1 MRIKDIQF
9 QKWCSAVNQYP
20 KLECYKEFK
29 TLLNPEKYLNL
40 PRFCDRRTITRFR
53 ISNHSL
59 DVETRRFKNR
69 VDRPLRVC
77 RNCNTG
83 KVEDEI
89 HFLLIC
95 PAYEEIRKQ
104 FISSKFLLNR
114 NQINFNKLM
123 NTHEIDNLRN
133 LASYLRIAFQR
144 REKIL
149 NTCAVEM
156 EHLPSVASASE
167 V

>member
-1 MRIKDIQF
+1 MFDARRNLSTKIFWQTNIGRWGRGISSVKFDHRQSGYILSMIVGNFSLSRNVTQLTSGF
-9 QKWCSAVNQYP
+9 N
-20 KLECYKEFK
+20 CYISVWPSDVTIPHK
-29 TLLNPEKYLNL
+29 TAG
-40 PRFCDRRTITRFR
+40 
-53 ISNHSL
+53 S
-59 DVETRRFKNR
+59 
-69 VDRPLRVC
+69 
-77 RNCNTG
+77 
-83 KVEDEI
+83 EDEI

-104 FISSKFLLNR
+104 YINSKFLLNR

-133 LASYLRIAFQR
+133 LARYLRIAFQR

-156 EHLPSVASASE
+156 EHLSSVVSASE

>member
-1 MRIKDIQF
+1 M
-9 QKWCSAVNQYP
+9 
-20 KLECYKEFK
+20 
-29 TLLNPEKYLNL
+29 
-40 PRFCDRRTITRFR
+40 
-53 ISNHSL
+53 
-59 DVETRRFKNR
+59 RRFQNT

-89 HFLLIC
+89 HFLLIY

-104 FISSKFLLNR
+104 NISSKFLLNR

-149 NTCAVEM
+149 NTCAVER
-156 EHLPSVASASE
+156 EHLPSAVSAS
-167 V
+167 VI